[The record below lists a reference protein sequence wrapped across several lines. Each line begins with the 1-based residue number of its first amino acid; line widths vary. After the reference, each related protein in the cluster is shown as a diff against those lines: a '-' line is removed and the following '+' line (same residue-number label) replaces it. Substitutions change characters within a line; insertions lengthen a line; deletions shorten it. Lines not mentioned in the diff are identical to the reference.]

1 MKRIILF
8 LSLLASVLSLSA
20 QEVESFV
27 RRQMAVY
34 PQSRLLDIYKSC
46 FQDFM
51 GAEHLVHD
59 AAQARAYLE
68 KEIAETRLDSV
79 PPRAYYELC
88 GPSGRY
94 VRVDLRCV
102 VEGLIGVDALFE
114 AFVQG
119 NGRKHPSQRQ
129 WRREWRKMV
138 REIDRMALPLKNYA
152 ADRQFIDSLLSAGRY
167 AISHSPE
174 YRAAYHPHYR
184 IVERRLF
191 ENHIK
196 PRLFKMGEE

>member
-88 GPSGRY
+88 GPCGRY

-138 REIDRMALPLKNYA
+138 RKIDRMALPLKNYA

-196 PRLFKMGEE
+196 PRLFRMGEE